1 MVYYLLEETAMNI
14 KEHLQLVP
22 KLPGC
27 YQMKNDKGEIIY
39 IGKAKNLQNRLR
51 SYFTG
56 SHDAKTTRMISGYRT
71 FEYIVTSSELEAFCW
86 NLISSRIPSEA
97 QYSLMDDK
105 TPPAGVPAKNTRGL

>member
-1 MVYYLLEETAMNI
+1 MNL

-51 SYFTG
+51 SYL
-56 SHDAKTTRMISGYRT
+56 RVRT
-71 FEYIVTSSELEAFCW
+71 M
-86 NLISSRIPSEA
+86 RKRP
-97 QYSLMDDK
+97 
-105 TPPAGVPAKNTRGL
+105 G